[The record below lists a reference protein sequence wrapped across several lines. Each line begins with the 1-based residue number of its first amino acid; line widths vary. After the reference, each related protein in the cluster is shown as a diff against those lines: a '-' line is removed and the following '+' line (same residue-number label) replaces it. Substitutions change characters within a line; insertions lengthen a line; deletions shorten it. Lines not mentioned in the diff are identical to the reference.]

1 MPAERHTEDL
11 WAKVNRPLGWEAI
24 PSSWNRCTFEK
35 ARRLGQEDQKAEG
48 VRTPPLSRPAALPR
62 AFSRVCFMPS
72 RCTGVCGAGGKGLL
86 DPPSALKRSVG
97 LQFCCRLRL
106 TCSACGRYEVELDV
120 FISQG
125 QSKALPALEARAGAS
140 RQTTAAEAYPSSL
153 WCRHVP
159 LAARNNNRGR
169 TIMRAAALRV
179 VAPFA
184 RSVKP
189 QKTVGRGEE
198 ETFENGTGRIPT
210 TSRLRVAGALQD
222 VAFACVAL
230 GGGEM
235 EGGSRGSRGWKGGP
249 DRQTDCRPAA
259 SRGWMD
265 GPVALT
271 RDAASHRVWLC
282 LWLWQ
287 WGGASRL
294 RPPPRGAGPVL
305 PACRLSSCSSSS
317 SSPVAALT
325 RWEESAGRAMR
336 RARRPGGR
344 QTQLPTGRQAGW
356 PDGT

>member
-1 MPAERHTEDL
+1 MCSDGIVWQKTGWTESTIEHQPLATARQLLGRKPDLACRASYRGSLGESKQAVGVGGHTVLVEPVYL
-11 WAKVNRPLGWEAI
+11 RESQTA
-24 PSSWNRCTFEK
+24 
-35 ARRLGQEDQKAEG
+35 GQEDQKAEG

-72 RCTGVCGAGGKGLL
+72 RCTGVCGAGEKGCWILQV
-86 DPPSALKRSVG
+86 LKMRSVG

-317 SSPVAALT
+317 SSPAPP
-325 RWEESAGRAMR
+325 R
-336 RARRPGGR
+336 
-344 QTQLPTGRQAGW
+344 
-356 PDGT
+356 